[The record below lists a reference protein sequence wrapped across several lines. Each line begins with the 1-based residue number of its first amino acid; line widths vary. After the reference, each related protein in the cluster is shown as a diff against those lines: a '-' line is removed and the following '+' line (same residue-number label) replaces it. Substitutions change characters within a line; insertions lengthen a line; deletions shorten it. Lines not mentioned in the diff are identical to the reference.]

1 MSILKTNQI
10 TDLGGNSIISS
21 NGSGTFTQSFAAT
34 TPSFKVTLSGNVTLT
49 NDANVKITF
58 DQETWDIGSGF
69 DTSNSRFT
77 VPSGKA
83 GKYYFFYK
91 GYMGNNLGYYS
102 LKLYKNGSNV
112 SSWTSYHHAN
122 SDNTLMDE
130 HTDILDL
137 SVGDYIET
145 YAQTTS
151 GNGTFQS
158 SQSHFGG
165 FRLIT

>member
-34 TPSFKVTLSGNVTLT
+34 LLLLKVTLSGNVTLT

-77 VPSGKA
+77 VPSGKLENII
-83 GKYYFFYK
+83 FFIK
-91 GYMGNNLGYYS
+91 
-102 LKLYKNGSNV
+102 
-112 SSWTSYHHAN
+112 
-122 SDNTLMDE
+122 
-130 HTDILDL
+130 DIWE
-137 SVGDYIET
+137 I
-145 YAQTTS
+145 
-151 GNGTFQS
+151 
-158 SQSHFGG
+158 
-165 FRLIT
+165 I